1 MTGDPWQKQKE
12 ALGGF
17 IRAQRNL
24 ASLSL
29 RQLSEMTDVSNAY
42 LSQIERGL
50 HEPSIRVLRSVAE
63 ALGIAPETLLEQ
75 AGRETDFEAR
85 KALYGQF
92 QDIVGEEL
100 PVYWINA
107 LPYHNVFDDRIGN
120 PPLTIWGMMQAMDQ
134 VYWTEDR

>member
-1 MTGDPWQKQKE
+1 MAGDAWQKQKE

-29 RQLSEMTDVSNAY
+29 RQLSDMTDVSNAY

-75 AGRETDFEAR
+75 AGLLDEDHDSVRP
-85 KALYGQF
+85 GS
-92 QDIVGEEL
+92 
-100 PVYWINA
+100 
-107 LPYHNVFDDRIGN
+107 
-120 PPLTIWGMMQAMDQ
+120 
-134 VYWTEDR
+134 TEDAINSDPVLTDEEKAALLSVYRSYIAGRT

>member
-1 MTGDPWQKQKE
+1 MTKSPEERVFMTGDAWQKQKE

-29 RQLSEMTDVSNAY
+29 RQLSDMTDVSNAY

-63 ALGIAPETLLEQ
+63 ALGISPETLLEQ
-75 AGRETDFEAR
+75 AGLLEEDDDSAR
-85 KALYGQF
+85 
-92 QDIVGEEL
+92 
-100 PVYWINA
+100 P
-107 LPYHNVFDDRIGN
+107 
-120 PPLTIWGMMQAMDQ
+120 TS
-134 VYWTEDR
+134 TEDAIKSDALLNDDEKSALLSVYRSYTAGRT

>member
-1 MTGDPWQKQKE
+1 MAGDTWQKQKE

-29 RQLSEMTDVSNAY
+29 RQLSDMTDVSNAY

-63 ALGIAPETLLEQ
+63 ALGIPPETLLEQ
-75 AGRETDFEAR
+75 AGLLDEDNEAPR
-85 KALYGQF
+85 
-92 QDIVGEEL
+92 
-100 PVYWINA
+100 P
-107 LPYHNVFDDRIGN
+107 
-120 PPLTIWGMMQAMDQ
+120 TS
-134 VYWTEDR
+134 TEDAIKSDPILTDDEKSALLSVYRSYTAGRT

>member
-1 MTGDPWQKQKE
+1 MLRGKHIVTGDPWQKQKE

-75 AGRETDFEAR
+75 AG
-85 KALYGQF
+85 LL
-92 QDIVGEEL
+92 EE
-100 PVYWINA
+100 
-107 LPYHNVFDDRIGN
+107 DDDSGR
-120 PPLTIWGMMQAMDQ
+120 PTS
-134 VYWTEDR
+134 TEDAIKSDPVLTDDEKAALLSVYRSYTAGRT